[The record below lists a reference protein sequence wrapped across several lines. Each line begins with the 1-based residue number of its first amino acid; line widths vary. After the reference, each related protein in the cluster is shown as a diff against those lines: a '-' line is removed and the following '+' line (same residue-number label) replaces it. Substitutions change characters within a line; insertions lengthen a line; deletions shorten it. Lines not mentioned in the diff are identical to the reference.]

1 MLVMSQNGRIVLKE
15 ETITK
20 YKIGCLDDSKYNV
33 YAFNNV
39 SGDHHYTLM
48 ASYTKEEQA
57 IYSLATIMRATSRND
72 NFVFPTDNP
81 KWSEK

>member
-1 MLVMSQNGRIVLKE
+1 MR
-15 ETITK
+15 
-20 YKIGCLDDSKYNV
+20 
-33 YAFNNV
+33 NV

-48 ASYTKEEQA
+48 ASCTKEEQA
-57 IYSLATIMRATSRND
+57 IYSLATIMRATSKND

>member
-1 MLVMSQNGRIVLKE
+1 MLVMNQHGKIVLKE

-20 YKIGCLDDSKYNV
+20 YRIDCIDDKYNV

-39 SGDHHYTLM
+39 SGDLHYTLM

-57 IYSLATIMRATSRND
+57 IYSLTILMRATSRND

>member
-1 MLVMSQNGRIVLKE
+1 MLVMSQK
-15 ETITK
+15 
-20 YKIGCLDDSKYNV
+20 
-33 YAFNNV
+33 
-39 SGDHHYTLM
+39 
-48 ASYTKEEQA
+48 KEEQA